1 MNGMASSSMVTALKK
16 RVAFLERDIV
26 SLTQAMAGYEA
37 ELRIAETPERKRDLQ
52 RLIRSCCDSVT
63 ELQQVKKR
71 VEEAGASSFTPL
83 SLSEEC
89 IERLAEVMVTA
100 RDGGGGGGGG
110 GIECLFHIPC
120 RSAPHRDV

>member
-1 MNGMASSSMVTALKK
+1 MMNGMASSSMVTALKK

-71 VEEAGASSFTPL
+71 VEEAGRSF
-83 SLSEEC
+83 
-89 IERLAEVMVTA
+89 
-100 RDGGGGGGGG
+100 
-110 GIECLFHIPC
+110 
-120 RSAPHRDV
+120 

>member
-1 MNGMASSSMVTALKK
+1 
-16 RVAFLERDIV
+16 
-26 SLTQAMAGYEA
+26 
-37 ELRIAETPERKRDLQ
+37 
-52 RLIRSCCDSVT
+52 VT